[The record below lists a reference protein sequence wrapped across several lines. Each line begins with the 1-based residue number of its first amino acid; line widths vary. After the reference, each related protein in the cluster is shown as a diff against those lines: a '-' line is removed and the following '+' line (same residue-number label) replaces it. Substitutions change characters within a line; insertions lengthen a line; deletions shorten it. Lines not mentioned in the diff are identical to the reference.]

1 MQFGSLV
8 VVGGYLEERKKYRV
22 GEREMR
28 EREREREKERER
40 GGDIFSIVTHLFF

>member
-28 EREREREKERER
+28 EREKERER
-40 GGDIFSIVTHLFF
+40 GGDIFSTVTHLFF